1 MKTLFALG
9 VLLSFGPHIRS
20 EPTTTTN
27 PPFVHPPGEYIAV
40 DGAKLWVEAV
50 GAGEPILLI
59 AGGPGCSHGYLHPSF
74 DALSATHR
82 VIYFDAFGRGKSDRA
97 KDPSAYTLD
106 RDVSEIVGL
115 IRELKLGPL
124 VVLGHSYGTIVAQ
137 AVAVRHPEVVKKLV
151 LISPL
156 HSAEAFR
163 VLNVRFFGL
172 HAEHYPEEWARLL
185 ALRDRGLRWA
195 EPECLAISD
204 KLAVGLKS
212 YFDASSAARSAPL
225 FDYNNT
231 VLYAMIG
238 DTWEPDII
246 GTLAGFDFRPQ
257 LADLR
262 MPMLVMAGRWADIT
276 MPSVTIP
283 YREFAPQAQFV
294 MLEHSGHQPFLEE
307 PELALA
313 TLRAFV
319 DR

>member
-1 MKTLFALG
+1 MKTQFALG
-9 VLLSFGPHIRS
+9 VLLSFGPLLGS
-20 EPTTTTN
+20 APTATTN

-151 LISPL
+151 LVAPFS
-156 HSAEAFR
+156 SAEAWQQSNDYTNEQIR
-163 VLNVRFFGL
+163 VS
-172 HAEHYPEEWARLL
+172 YPDEWGKLA
-185 ALRDRGLRWA
+185 ALRKQGICSSA
-195 EPECLAISD
+195 PEYRAIAS
-204 KLAVGLKS
+204 KIPIWLQTA
-212 YFDASSAARSAPL
+212 YFDASNDAKLDPL
-225 FDYNNT
+225 FELENT
-231 VLYAMIG
+231 VYDALLG
-238 DTWEPDII
+238 DDPEFAV
-246 GTLAGFDFRPQ
+246 GGSLAGFDFRSMLKSLP
-257 LADLR
+257 
-262 MPMLVMAGRWADIT
+262 MPVLVIAGRSDGAN
-276 MPSVTIP
+276 PQFAIP

-313 TLRAFV
+313 TLSAFV